1 MTEDDG
7 GTAIGDFIRSQRR
20 LAQMSLRQ
28 LAGVAKVSNAYLSQ
42 IERGIYKPS
51 AKVLN
56 RLSQALQLSSEAL
69 YAKAGLL
76 GEDPDAPDK
85 PDVER
90 SIRLDPNLTTEQ
102 KEALIGVYRGFGA
115 SEDSSAPSTPSAAS
129 A

>member
-1 MTEDDG
+1 MTEDNG
-7 GTAIGDFIRSQRR
+7 GTPIGDFIRAQRR

-28 LAGVAKVSNAYLSQ
+28 LAGVSKVSNAYLSQ

-90 SIRLDPNLTTEQ
+90 AIRLDPNLTTEQ

-115 SEDSSAPSTPSAAS
+115 SEGSA
-129 A
+129 